1 MPDRIKLRRGP
12 KSKIDL
18 NVYELGYVTDQN
30 EQRLYFNNGSIVPI
44 PNNKDIT
51 DIKTELT
58 KAINISNKNK
68 QDIAYLKD
76 NIGGIGS
83 GGGTGVSKLVQ
94 HSYDIELSGSTKKVN
109 IPYER
114 YSSVTDTLKVYVNGL
129 AIQNNQYQITDP
141 VEHDGTVTNGYIMLN
156 IERPAGTIVRI
167 EVWKNVPSGEE
178 GAVNGNIIARN
189 SLPIDRIIG
198 LNDNNKYEVA
208 GGTETAITLN
218 MPATLNDGYW
228 KKFIASKDNGG
239 APTTINGKSVY
250 KVSTTNPPRFKKDRP
265 YEVYYNA
272 AKNCFFLKASAT
284 GTTSADKVLAGE
296 TFSTEND
303 TDLVG
308 TMPNKGAVTASL
320 NCGGSYTIPA
330 GYHNGSGKVTANS
343 LASQTSANATAGN
356 IISGKTAWVNGKKIT
371 GTATI
376 KSLGGITTARG
387 TISPSYDLTD
397 YEAWDSEWFA
407 YLDFTNKLS
416 FNPSYI
422 VIYKN
427 GWNYPLITYTKVTN
441 GLYYTNKE
449 ETQSTNRD
457 MWLITYN
464 TVNKVTFQGS
474 HNKPKDF
481 SVSAIRIIGDTLVAN
496 NTSGGSGHNSR
507 TVRSQNKI
515 VQFISKYYESAGK
528 PNDDQNYGR
537 GFNYTSNKD
546 TEAYTYIAYE

>member
-58 KAINISNKNK
+58 KTTNISNKNK

-83 GGGTGVSKLVQ
+83 GGGTGSVKLVQ
-94 HSYDIELSGSTKKVN
+94 HSYDISLSGSTKKVN
-109 IPYER
+109 IPYEM

-129 AIQNNQYQITDP
+129 AIQNDQYEITDP
-141 VEHDGTVTNGYIMLN
+141 VEHDGTVTKGYIMLK

-239 APTTINGKSVY
+239 TPTTINGKSVY

-308 TMPNKGAVTASL
+308 TMPNKGAVTSSL

-376 KSLGGITTARG
+376 KSLGGITAARG
-387 TISPSYDLTD
+387 SISPSYDLTD

-441 GLYYTNKE
+441 GLYYTDKG

-457 MWLITYN
+457 MWFINYK

-474 HNKPKDF
+474 HNNPKSF
-481 SVSAIRIIGDTLVAN
+481 SDSAIRIIGDKLVAN
-496 NTSGGSGHNSR
+496 NTSGGAGHNSR
-507 TVRSQNKI
+507 TVRSTNKI
-515 VQFISKYYESAGK
+515 VQFISKYYESSGQ
-528 PNDDQNYGR
+528 PNDDQNYGKV
-537 GFNYTSNKD
+537 FNYTGNKD
-546 TEAYTYIAYE
+546 TESYTYIAYE

>member
-58 KAINISNKNK
+58 KTTNVSNKNK
-68 QDIAYLKD
+68 QDILDLKESID
-76 NIGGIGS
+76 GIGS
-83 GGGTGVSKLVQ
+83 SGGTGVSKLVQ
-94 HSYDIELSGSTKKVN
+94 HSYDITLSANTKKVD

-114 YSSVTDTLKVYVNGL
+114 YSSATDTLKVYVNGL
-129 AIQNNQYQITDP
+129 AIQNDQYEITDP
-141 VEHDGTVTNGYIMLN
+141 VENDGAVTKGYIMLK

-178 GAVNGNIIARN
+178 GAVSGNIIARN

-208 GGTETAITLN
+208 GGTETAISLN
-218 MPATLNDGYW
+218 MPATLQDGYW

-239 APTTINGKSVY
+239 TPTTINGKSVY

-303 TDLVG
+303 TDLSG
-308 TMPNKGAVTASL
+308 TMPNIGAVTSSL
-320 NCGGSYTIPA
+320 NCGGSYTIPK
-330 GYHNGSGKVTANS
+330 GYHNGNGRVTANS
-343 LASQTSANATAGN
+343 LSSQTSANATAN
-356 IISGKTAWVNGKKIT
+356 DIMNGKTAWVNGSKLT
-371 GTATI
+371 GTGTI
-376 KSLGGITTARG
+376 ESLGGIKYKYKFTFTKTTASDTKERFSMGNILDDIIAKVIIMFTENQAYGMYNDFVTAVDGRG
-387 TISPSYDLTD
+387 PSVIEFRNMYSGSQSK
-397 YEAWDSEWFA
+397 ERIVAHE
-407 YLDFTNKLS
+407 NKLVEFEFS
-416 FNPSYI
+416 QQNQNP
-422 VIYKN
+422 
-427 GWNYPLITYTKVTN
+427 GTKRTILV
-441 GLYYTNKE
+441 LEK
-449 ETQSTNRD
+449 
-457 MWLITYN
+457 
-464 TVNKVTFQGS
+464 S
-474 HNKPKDF
+474 HISDF
-481 SVSAIRIIGDTLVAN
+481 
-496 NTSGGSGHNSR
+496 
-507 TVRSQNKI
+507 
-515 VQFISKYYESAGK
+515 
-528 PNDDQNYGR
+528 
-537 GFNYTSNKD
+537 
-546 TEAYTYIAYE
+546 

>member
-68 QDIAYLKD
+68 QDISYLKD
-76 NIGGIGS
+76 NIGGT
-83 GGGTGVSKLVQ
+83 GGTGGTGGSVKLVQ

-141 VEHDGTVTNGYIMLN
+141 VEHDGIVTNGYIMLK

-178 GAVNGNIIARN
+178 GAVSGNIIARN
-189 SLPIDRIIG
+189 TLPLDRIIG
-198 LNDNNKYEVA
+198 LNDLTSQLNNNKYEVA
-208 GGTETAITLN
+208 GGTATAITLN

-228 KKFIASKDNGG
+228 KKFIASGDNGG
-239 APTTINGKSVY
+239 TPTTINGKSVY

-303 TDLVG
+303 TDLSG
-308 TMPNKGAVTASL
+308 TMPNKGAVTSSL
-320 NCGGSYTIPA
+320 NCGGSYTIPK
-330 GYHNGSGKVTANS
+330 GYHNGNGRVTANS
-343 LASQTSANATAGN
+343 LSSQTSANATAN
-356 IISGKTAWVNGKKIT
+356 DIMNGKTAWVNGSKLT

-376 KSLGGITTARG
+376 DSFGGIKYKYKFTFTKTTASDTKERFSMGNILDDIIAKVIIMFTENQAYGMYNDFVTAVDGRG
-387 TISPSYDLTD
+387 PSVIEFRNMYSGSQSK
-397 YEAWDSEWFA
+397 ESIIAHE
-407 YLDFTNKLS
+407 NKLVEFQFS
-416 FNPSYI
+416 QQNQQP
-422 VIYKN
+422 
-427 GWNYPLITYTKVTN
+427 GTK
-441 GLYYTNKE
+441 
-449 ETQSTNRD
+449 
-457 MWLITYN
+457 
-464 TVNKVTFQGS
+464 
-474 HNKPKDF
+474 
-481 SVSAIRIIGDTLVAN
+481 RIILVLEK
-496 NTSGGSGHNSR
+496 SH
-507 TVRSQNKI
+507 
-515 VQFISKYYESAGK
+515 IS
-528 PNDDQNYGR
+528 D
-537 GFNYTSNKD
+537 F
-546 TEAYTYIAYE
+546 

>member
-44 PNNKDIT
+44 PNEQDIT
-51 DIKTELT
+51 NIKTELT

-68 QDIAYLKD
+68 QDILDLKD

-83 GGGTGVSKLVQ
+83 SGGTGVSKLVQ
-94 HSYDIELSGSTKKVN
+94 HSYDISLSGSTKKVN

-129 AIQNNQYQITDP
+129 AIQNDQYTITDP
-141 VEHDGTVTNGYIMLN
+141 VENNGAITNGYIMLK

-189 SLPIDRIIG
+189 TLPLDRIIG
-198 LNDNNKYEVA
+198 LNDITSQFNDIKYEVA
-208 GGTETAITLN
+208 GGTENAITLN
-218 MPATLNDGYW
+218 MPSTLKDGYW

-308 TMPNKGAVTASL
+308 TMPNKGAVTSNL
-320 NCGGSYTIPA
+320 NCGGSYTIPK
-330 GYHNGSGKVTANS
+330 GYHNGSGRVTANS
-343 LASQTSANATAGN
+343 LASQTSANATAN
-356 IISGKTAWVNGKKIT
+356 DIMNGKTAWVNGSKLT
-371 GTATI
+371 GTGTI
-376 KSLGGITTARG
+376 DSLGGIKYKYKFTFTKTT
-387 TISPSYDLTD
+387 PSDTK
-397 YEAWDSEWFA
+397 ERFSMGNI
-407 YLDFTNKLS
+407 LDDIVGKVIIMFTNNRPCGMYNDFVNAVQGRADS
-416 FNPSYI
+416 
-422 VIYKN
+422 VIN
-427 GWNYPLITYTKVTN
+427 F
-441 GLYYTNKE
+441 
-449 ETQSTNRD
+449 RD
-457 MWLITYN
+457 MYD
-464 TVNKVTFQGS
+464 GS
-474 HNKPKDF
+474 QSKE
-481 SVSAIRIIGDTLVAN
+481 RIIATPEKSVAFEFSQQNQNPGTKRTILVLEKSN
-496 NTSGGSGHNSR
+496 
-507 TVRSQNKI
+507 
-515 VQFISKYYESAGK
+515 ISH
-528 PNDDQNYGR
+528 
-537 GFNYTSNKD
+537 F
-546 TEAYTYIAYE
+546 